1 MEDGDAENATPQG
14 KKKGDAAK
22 ASPRTKMGRV
32 EGDATH
38 PPGSEEGS
46 TSSGTIR
53 RTERT
58 THNPRGLTG
67 PGLIRLPI
75 RGRNGGLE
83 SQLHYEPN
91 VVYESLKPS
100 IY

>member
-1 MEDGDAENATPQG
+1 M
-14 KKKGDAAK
+14 KKGDAEK
-22 ASPRTKMGRV
+22 ASPRTNTGKRRT
-32 EGDATH
+32 GDATH

-46 TSSGTIR
+46 TSSGIIR

-58 THNPRGLTG
+58 THIPHGLTG
-67 PGLIRLPI
+67 PGLIRHPI

-83 SQLHYEPN
+83 SHLQHDAN
-91 VVYESLKPS
+91 VVYESLKPL

>member
-1 MEDGDAENATPQG
+1 MEDDDAENAPSRG
-14 KKKGDAAK
+14 MKKGDAGK
-22 ASPRTKMGRV
+22 ASPRTKMGRR

-46 TSSGTIR
+46 TSSGIIR

-58 THNPRGLTG
+58 THNPRSLTG

-83 SQLHYEPN
+83 SHLHDEPN